1 MKKRTKRV
9 VSIAFFLALLISFIT
24 PSIQVQANDSA
35 TEYVVQ
41 SGDCLYKIAKAQLGS
56 GNRWSEIFELNKDV
70 IQDPGL
76 IFVGQNLKLPGATS
90 ETTVVTTDA
99 SNEVVATEQSDSD
112 EQKEADKYA
121 QMLYDAAKNTEPA
134 VTAVLKSME
143 SDKAHLE
150 GLDFCLKSVE
160 STSRKILLNA
170 HEAEIS
176 IEEASKTIKDSL
188 RYTYIIDDSD
198 YVEMSRKITDTL
210 IANGNTVLNFKNFWI
225 NTTNLYQGIN
235 IQLQDKNGV
244 IFELQL
250 HTPTS
255 YDTKEHKAHAYYEIV
270 RSETAT
276 EEEKAEA
283 NKKMEEIF
291 SLVPVPNGVETL
303 TY

>member
-1 MKKRTKRV
+1 MERKKRV
-9 VSIAFFLALLISFIT
+9 VSAAFFLALLITFVT
-24 PSIQVQANDSA
+24 PSIQVQADDSS
-35 TEYVVQ
+35 TEYAVQ
-41 SGDCLYKIAKAQLGS
+41 RGDSLYKIAKSQLGS
-56 GNRWSEIFELNKDV
+56 GNRWSEIFDLNKD
-70 IQDPGL
+70 IIKDPTL
-76 IFVGQNLKLPGATS
+76 IYAGQKLKLPGATS

-99 SNEVVATEQSDSD
+99 SNEAATAEQTNPD

-121 QMLYDAAKNTEPA
+121 HMLYDAAKNAEPA
-134 VTAVLKSME
+134 ITAILKSME

-150 GLDFCLKSVE
+150 GLDFRLKTVE
-160 STSRKILLNA
+160 STSRKILLDS
-170 HEAEIS
+170 HDAEIT
-176 IEEASKTIKDSL
+176 IEEAAKNIKDSL
-188 RYTYIIDDSD
+188 RYTFIIDDSD